1 LLATI
6 IGYGTLIVFVIVLAL
21 TLFRKIN
28 LPIQTVLILITLFN
42 VVVAV
47 GWRFFSDG
55 MPGVMLVPSEVMSG
69 IILHPIT
76 ALLAGLFIAGALT
89 ASGGFDAL
97 KVIIEWLKKTPLG
110 LPGTMVILMM
120 LPVIVSLPCG
130 RIMGAAL
137 LPLLFAFGP
146 DEMKILSRGQ
156 LIILVGAFARNA
168 FGSCGPSPI
177 GGVGQI
183 GEGFLGS
190 FFATAADG
198 ILRAPQSFAL
208 FAGTAFMALFLM
220 YITNKIYPNDTTLT
234 EARDDGKAKEAKP
247 VKARWEGY
255 VSLAIFAAALLVS
268 IFQPFGKIP
277 VQTVLIAACI
287 LIMIVARVR
296 IVDLMAGIILMP
308 VTAMAAGFLAAGSL
322 AVTGGFDALGEVLKG
337 LADINV
343 GGLAILG
350 IAGMLAFFVQIQ
362 TIMPLSCSRILTAA
376 LVPVL
381 FFFGPARYNMVS
393 WTGLAIVMSAYMINA
408 TTSCA
413 PSPLGGA
420 GMMAEGTIRSETGY
434 LKGAFS
440 FTAMAVMAPLAA
452 IFMRFLDLNVF
463 LDGFG
468 VDFWALIIGT
478 LIIVVFNFILLKLV
492 NATMGASL
500 SRGWYMQF
508 GVFLIAGIFA
518 GAALTFALAENGI
531 VWGHLVQGGLGGGIA
546 ALLIALMTPRAMNP
560 LTKEQQK
567 AIAGGANLNTLETA
581 VK

>member
-1 LLATI
+1 MVETI
-6 IGYGTLIVFVIVLAL
+6 IGYGTLIVFVVVLAL

-47 GWRFFSDG
+47 FWRFFADG
-55 MPGVMLVPSEVMSG
+55 FAGVALVPNEVMSG

-76 ALLAGLFIAGALT
+76 ALLAGLFIAGALS

-97 KVIIEWLKKTPLG
+97 KVIIEWLKKTPIG
-110 LPGTMVILMM
+110 LPGTMVLLMM
-120 LPVIVSLPCG
+120 LPLIVSLPCG
-130 RIMGAAL
+130 RIMGAAM

-146 DEMKILSRGQ
+146 DEMKIISKGQ

-220 YITNKIYPNDTTLT
+220 YVTRKIYPNDTSLT
-234 EARDDGKAKEAKP
+234 DAKDEGEAKKAKP

-255 VSLAIFAAALLVS
+255 FSLIVFAGALLVS
-268 IFQPFGKIP
+268 IFQPFGKMP
-277 VQTVLIAACI
+277 VQTVLIAACV
-287 LIMIVARVR
+287 LIMVVGRVR

-343 GGLAILG
+343 AGLAILG

-381 FFFGPARYNMVS
+381 FFFGPAKYNMVS

-408 TTSCA
+408 TSSCA

-420 GMMAEGTIRSETGY
+420 GMMAEGTLRSETGY

-452 IFMRFLDLNVF
+452 IFMRFLDMDIFMN
-463 LDGFG
+463 GFG
-468 VDFWALIIGT
+468 VDFMALLIGT
-478 LIIVVFNFILLKLV
+478 VIIVVFNFVLIKLI
-492 NATMGASL
+492 NASMGSKLNGAWSV
-500 SRGWYMQF
+500 QF
-508 GVFLIAGIFA
+508 AVFLVAGIFA

-567 AIAGGANLNTLETA
+567 AIEDGANLNTLETA